1 MTTGI
6 LLGCLFGASVCVLV
20 YALVPPRP
28 QLAHAVRRWERQ
40 RAQRTPSA
48 QLGAVASDLESQQ
61 RKLGRWLVTQLAR
74 RGITMTKAR
83 ANLGLTE
90 TSLETHMVRK
100 CGYALFGLLMPTVTV
115 TLLYATSGTTL
126 PFTVP
131 AVAGVMFGAIMFWLP
146 DLSLAQ
152 AAEER
157 RRDLRKALSS
167 YLDLVSM
174 SLAGGRGIPEA
185 LPSCARIASGW
196 AFELIRDTI
205 DEARY
210 VGATPWA
217 ALGRLGER
225 TGLQELADLGAALTL
240 VADDGAKVR
249 SSLAARAATLRRRQL
264 AEDEGS
270 AGQADQTIQLA
281 QVVLAIGFFIF
292 IGFPA
297 LYAVLAI

>member
-1 MTTGI
+1 MTTG
-6 LLGCLFGASVCVLV
+6 LVLGCMFGAAVCLLV

-28 QLAHAVRRWERQ
+28 QLAPAVRRWERQ
-40 RAQRTPSA
+40 RAQRLAGA
-48 QLGAVASDLESQQ
+48 QTGARGFDLSSQQ
-61 RKLGRWLVTQLAR
+61 RKLGRWLVTQLTR
-74 RGITMTKAR
+74 RGITMTKLR
-83 ANLGLTE
+83 ANLNLTD
-90 TSLETHMVRK
+90 TSLEAHMVRK
-100 CGYALFGLLMPTVTV
+100 CAYGLFGLLMPTVTV

-126 PFTVP
+126 GITVP
-131 AVAGVMFGAIMFWLP
+131 AVAGIVFGAIMFWLP
-146 DLSLAQ
+146 DLSAAQ

-157 RRDLRKALSS
+157 RHDLRRALSS

-185 LPSCARIASGW
+185 LPTCARIGSGW
-196 AFELIRDTI
+196 AFELIRDTV

-210 VGATPWA
+210 VGATPWG
-217 ALGRLGER
+217 ALGELGER

-264 AEDEGS
+264 AEDEGA
-270 AGQADQTIQLA
+270 AGESDQTIQLA

-297 LYAVLAI
+297 LYAVMAI

>member
-6 LLGCLFGASVCVLV
+6 VLGCLFGASVCLLV

-28 QLAHAVRRWERQ
+28 RLAHAVRRWERQ
-40 RAQRTPSA
+40 RTQRTAGAP
-48 QLGAVASDLESQQ
+48 LGVGGSDLARQQ
-61 RKLGRWLVTQLAR
+61 AKLGRWLVTQLTR
-74 RGITMTKAR
+74 RGITMTKVR
-83 ANLGLTE
+83 ANLELTE
-90 TSLETHMVRK
+90 TSLETHLVRK
-100 CGYALFGLLMPTVTV
+100 GGYALFGLLMPTVTV

-131 AVAGVMFGAIMFWLP
+131 AVAGVVFGALMFWLP
-146 DLSLAQ
+146 DLSVAQ

>member
-1 MTTGI
+1 MTTGVV
-6 LLGCLFGASVCVLV
+6 LGCLFGAAVCLLI

-28 QLAHAVRRWERQ
+28 RLATSVRRWERQ
-40 RAQRTPSA
+40 RAQRA
-48 QLGAVASDLESQQ
+48 VGGQIGAGGFDLESQQ
-61 RKLGRWLVTQLAR
+61 RRLGRWLVTQLTR
-74 RGITMTKAR
+74 RGITMAKLR
-83 ANLGLTE
+83 GNLELTE
-90 TSLETHMVRK
+90 TSLEAHMVRK
-100 CGYALFGLLMPTVTV
+100 CGYGLFGLLFPTIVV
-115 TLLYATSGTTL
+115 TLLYATAGITL
-126 PFTVP
+126 GFTVP
-131 AVAGVMFGAIMFWLP
+131 AVAGIVFGAILFWLP
-146 DLSLAQ
+146 DLSAAQ

-157 RRDLRKALSS
+157 RHDLRRALAC

-185 LPSCARIASGW
+185 LPTCARIGSGW

-210 VGATPWA
+210 VGATPWR
-217 ALGRLGER
+217 ALGELGER
-225 TGLQELADLGAALTL
+225 TGLQELADLGSALTL
-240 VADDGAKVR
+240 VADDGSKVQA
-249 SSLAARAATLRRRQL
+249 SLSARAATQRRRQL

-270 AGQADQTIQLA
+270 AGKSDQTIQLA